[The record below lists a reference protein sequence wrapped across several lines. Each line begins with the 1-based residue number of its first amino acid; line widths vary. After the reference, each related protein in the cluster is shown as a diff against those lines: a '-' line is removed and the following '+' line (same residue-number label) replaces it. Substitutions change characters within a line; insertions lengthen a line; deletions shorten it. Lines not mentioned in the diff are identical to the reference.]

1 MAKEKEK
8 PAEAKPKKEEKKAFK
23 PVQKHVSKM
32 TGKESKDFK
41 GIVRLAGTDLD
52 GHLDVRKAL
61 NKIKGIGHNLSAS
74 LSIGASSKLGID
86 PAMSVGELSEEKLE
100 SLEAFIKNPEG
111 SVMTFMLNRQND
123 PETGSDRHLIA
134 TDLVFAINQDIQRQ
148 KDTRS
153 YVGWRHSLGQKV
165 RGQHNRTTG
174 RSGMTVGVM
183 KKTLKQQAAA
193 AGEKKE
199 EKK

>member
-1 MAKEKEK
+1 MAKEK
-8 PAEAKPKKEEKKAFK
+8 EAKPKKEEKKTFK
-23 PVQKHVSKM
+23 PAQKQVSKL
-32 TGKESKDFK
+32 TGKESKNFK
-41 GIVRLAGTDLD
+41 GIVRLAGKDLD

-61 NKIKGIGHNLSAS
+61 NKIRGIGRNLSAS
-74 LSIGASSKLGID
+74 LSIGASTKFGID
-86 PAMSVGELSEEKLE
+86 PATPIGELSEEKIE

-111 SVMTFMLNRQND
+111 SVMSFMLNRQND

-153 YVGWRHSLGQKV
+153 YVGWRHSLGQRV

-174 RSGMTVGVM
+174 RSGMTVGVV
-183 KKTLKQQAAA
+183 KKTLKQQAAAA